1 LSVWSGDLGLDSGI
15 PQSVYRIDTTDMT
28 QIGLKGLKPGES
40 FAYEGGS
47 ITFEGYVQW
56 VNLNFVADPGKHLA
70 LLGGI
75 VAILGLLASLFTRRR
90 RIWIRVGDQVEVAG
104 LAKNAAPGLEVEMQ
118 GFVKMLK
125 GEKEMSRSWAF
136 ASNYLVYSAMAVY
149 AISFL
154 AHLIETAWAVK
165 VPADKNSTLDYKRTE
180 KVARIATALMILGF
194 LLLLA
199 GVIARGI
206 SAGRVPWGNM
216 YEFSITGALAFS
228 GAYLLALRKYDL
240 RWLGLLVS
248 VSVLLTIGTAIT
260 VLYVPSAPL
269 VPALKSEWLVIHVS
283 TAIISGGVFLLSN
296 VIASAYLYLDRME
309 KKGERTPWAKRLPD
323 LETLDLLSYRLVAF
337 VFPLWTFSVIAGA
350 IWAESAWGRYWGWD
364 PKETWAFITWVAYA
378 AYLHARVTIGW
389 RGRRAAWLCLFAG
402 STFLFN
408 YVYVNIW
415 GTGKHTYSGL

>member
-1 LSVWSGDLGLDSGI
+1 
-15 PQSVYRIDTTDMT
+15 
-28 QIGLKGLKPGES
+28 
-40 FAYEGGS
+40 
-47 ITFEGYVQW
+47 
-56 VNLNFVADPGKHLA
+56 
-70 LLGGI
+70 
-75 VAILGLLASLFTRRR
+75 
-90 RIWIRVGDQVEVAG
+90 
-104 LAKNAAPGLEVEMQ
+104 
-118 GFVKMLK
+118 
-125 GEKEMSRSWAF
+125 MSRSWAY

-149 AISFL
+149 AISFI
-154 AHLIETAWAVK
+154 AHAIETAWAVK
-165 VPADKNSTLDYKRTE
+165 VPTDKSTTLDYKSTE
-180 KVARIATALMILGF
+180 KVARIATAMMILGF
-194 LLLLA
+194 FLLFA
-199 GVIARGI
+199 GVIARGV

-228 GAYLLALRKYDL
+228 GAYLIALRKYDL

-248 VSVLLTIGTAIT
+248 LSVLLTIGTAIT

-283 TAIISGGVFLLSN
+283 AAIISGGVFLLSN
-296 VIASAYLYLDRME
+296 VIAAAYLYLDRVQE
-309 KKGERTPWAKRLPD
+309 KGERPQWAKRLPD
-323 LETLDLLSYRLVAF
+323 LETLDQLSYRLVAF

-408 YVYVNIW
+408 YIYVNIW

>member
-1 LSVWSGDLGLDSGI
+1 
-15 PQSVYRIDTTDMT
+15 
-28 QIGLKGLKPGES
+28 
-40 FAYEGGS
+40 
-47 ITFEGYVQW
+47 
-56 VNLNFVADPGKHLA
+56 
-70 LLGGI
+70 
-75 VAILGLLASLFTRRR
+75 
-90 RIWIRVGDQVEVAG
+90 
-104 LAKNAAPGLEVEMQ
+104 
-118 GFVKMLK
+118 
-125 GEKEMSRSWAF
+125 MSRTWAF

-149 AISFL
+149 AFSFL
-154 AHLIETAWAVK
+154 AHIVETAWAVK
-165 VPADKNSTLDYKRTE
+165 VPTNKDAVLDYKRTE

-194 LLLLA
+194 VLLFA

-248 VSVLLTIGTAIT
+248 FSVLLTLGTAIT

-296 VIASAYLYLDRME
+296 VIASAYLYLDRVE
-309 KKGERTPWAKRLPD
+309 KKGERAPWAQRLPD

-337 VFPLWTFSVIAGA
+337 VFPLWTFSVISGA

-408 YVYVNIW
+408 YVYINIW

>member
-1 LSVWSGDLGLDSGI
+1 
-15 PQSVYRIDTTDMT
+15 
-28 QIGLKGLKPGES
+28 
-40 FAYEGGS
+40 
-47 ITFEGYVQW
+47 
-56 VNLNFVADPGKHLA
+56 
-70 LLGGI
+70 
-75 VAILGLLASLFTRRR
+75 
-90 RIWIRVGDQVEVAG
+90 
-104 LAKNAAPGLEVEMQ
+104 
-118 GFVKMLK
+118 
-125 GEKEMSRSWAF
+125 MSRSWAF

-149 AISFL
+149 AISFI
-154 AHLIETAWAVK
+154 AHAIETAWAVK
-165 VPADKNSTLDYKRTE
+165 VPADKSTTLDYKSTE
-180 KVARIATALMILGF
+180 KVARIATAMMILGF
-194 LLLLA
+194 ILLFA

-228 GAYLLALRKYDL
+228 GAYLVALRKYDL

-260 VLYVPSAPL
+260 VLYVPSAAL

-283 TAIISGGVFLLSN
+283 AAIISGGVFLLSN
-296 VIASAYLYLDRME
+296 VIAAAYLYLDKVE
-309 KKGERTPWAKRLPD
+309 QKGERPQWAKRLPD
-323 LETLDLLSYRLVAF
+323 LETLDQLSYRLVAF

>member
-1 LSVWSGDLGLDSGI
+1 
-15 PQSVYRIDTTDMT
+15 
-28 QIGLKGLKPGES
+28 
-40 FAYEGGS
+40 
-47 ITFEGYVQW
+47 
-56 VNLNFVADPGKHLA
+56 
-70 LLGGI
+70 
-75 VAILGLLASLFTRRR
+75 
-90 RIWIRVGDQVEVAG
+90 
-104 LAKNAAPGLEVEMQ
+104 
-118 GFVKMLK
+118 
-125 GEKEMSRSWAF
+125 MSRSWAY

-165 VPADKNSTLDYKRTE
+165 VPTATSKTLDYKRTE
-180 KVARIATALMILGF
+180 KVARIATAMMILGF
-194 LLLLA
+194 VLLFA

-206 SAGRVPWGNM
+206 SAGRVPWSNM
-216 YEFSITGALAFS
+216 YEFSITGALTFS

-240 RWLGLLVS
+240 RWLGLLIS
-248 VSVLLTIGTAIT
+248 VSVLLTLGTAVT
-260 VLYVPSAPL
+260 ALYVPSAPL

-309 KKGERTPWAKRLPD
+309 AKGERTPWARRLPD

>member
-1 LSVWSGDLGLDSGI
+1 
-15 PQSVYRIDTTDMT
+15 
-28 QIGLKGLKPGES
+28 
-40 FAYEGGS
+40 
-47 ITFEGYVQW
+47 
-56 VNLNFVADPGKHLA
+56 
-70 LLGGI
+70 
-75 VAILGLLASLFTRRR
+75 
-90 RIWIRVGDQVEVAG
+90 
-104 LAKNAAPGLEVEMQ
+104 
-118 GFVKMLK
+118 
-125 GEKEMSRSWAF
+125 MSRSWAY

-165 VPADKNSTLDYKRTE
+165 VPTATTKTLDYKRTE
-180 KVARIATALMILGF
+180 KVARIATAMMILGF
-194 LLLLA
+194 VLLFA

-206 SAGRVPWGNM
+206 SAGRVPWSNM
-216 YEFSITGALAFS
+216 YEFSITGALTFT

-248 VSVLLTIGTAIT
+248 VSVLLTLGTAVT
-260 VLYVPSAPL
+260 ALYVPSAPL

-309 KKGERTPWAKRLPD
+309 AKGERTAWAKRLPD
-323 LETLDLLSYRLVAF
+323 LETLDQLSYRLVAF